1 MLEKKLAYAPKAGF
15 PMVLQQKFN
24 PLGPFWSEPSADFRT
39 DYGQQVAYRDN
50 RKLEVLN
57 RFLEYGRYRVVYE
70 DPHFILYQPGWGER
84 I

>member
-1 MLEKKLAYAPKAGF
+1 
-15 PMVLQQKFN
+15 MVLQQKFN

-39 DYGQQVAYRDN
+39 DYGQQDAYRDN

-70 DPHFILYQPGWGER
+70 DSHFILYQPGWGER